1 MNNGPAY
8 FECNDE
14 RLNKAFRLAVGCVEA
29 NVAVIKH
36 GLLTEEKPCVMAGL
50 DYASPWTR
58 DAAINV
64 MNAVKYF
71 DAEIA
76 ENTLLSVL
84 TTDKDRVIVGDQ
96 YWDNVIWGLAA
107 YELYCVNKDEK
118 FLSLA
123 YAALDNTLSDRINQ
137 EFDEKIGLFRGPAVY
152 GDGVSAYPDK
162 YTDADF
168 NSGILSWVDSHA
180 DERAEKGYGL
190 PMFALSTNCLYYA
203 AMRTAD
209 TMAEL
214 LGKQT
219 KYKAAA
225 DRLKN
230 AVENKFFNGKSYD
243 YLYNESSAQEGLGLS
258 FLLLFDIVPKDRAE
272 DIIKNVYVTKYGIPC
287 VYPSFP
293 RYNAYGFGRHS
304 GTVWPHV
311 QGFWAKAALK
321 YENTQAFDRELF
333 ALADNA
339 VKHMQFAEIYHPENG
354 EIYGGVQEINAF
366 GKKGIDLWKS
376 CDYQTWSATAFL
388 NMIFEGIA
396 GYSTINGKFNPYLP
410 DGIDY
415 VKLNNFAVGNKRY
428 DLNIKRSGDTV
439 VFETAQR
446 TNK

>member
-1 MNNGPAY
+1 MNSGPAY

-50 DYASPWTR
+50 DYATPWTR

-64 MNAVKYF
+64 MNAVKYT

-76 ENTLLSVL
+76 ENTLVSVL
-84 TTDKDRVIVGDQ
+84 EKINDRVVIGDQ

-107 YELYCVNKDEK
+107 YDLYCVNKDEK

-123 YAALDNTLSDRINQ
+123 YATLDNTLSDRIND
-137 EFDEKIGLFRGPAVY
+137 EFDRKTGLFRGPAVY

-162 YTDADF
+162 YTDSDF
-168 NSGILSWVDSHA
+168 NSGILSWVDSHPA
-180 DERAEKGYGL
+180 ERAEKGYGL

-203 AMRTAD
+203 AMRVADKMAGLLNKQAKYETTAD
-209 TMAEL
+209 E
-214 LGKQT
+214 
-219 KYKAAA
+219 
-225 DRLKN
+225 LKN
-230 AVENKFFNGKSYD
+230 NVEIKFFNGKSYD
-243 YLYNESSAQEGLGLS
+243 YLYNECSAQEGLGLS
-258 FLLLFDIVPKDRAE
+258 FLLLFDMVPKDRAE
-272 DIIKNVYVTKYGIPC
+272 SIIKNAYVTKQGIPC
-287 VYPSFP
+287 VYPTFD
-293 RYNAYGFGRHS
+293 RYKEYGFGRHS
-304 GTVWPHV
+304 GTIWPHV

-321 YENTQAFDRELF
+321 YGNVSAFEHELF

-339 VKHMQFAEIYHPENG
+339 VKDLQFAEIYHPESG
-354 EIYGGVQEINAF
+354 VIYGGVQEINAF
-366 GKKGIDLWKS
+366 GKRGMDIWKS

-410 DGIDY
+410 KGIEY
-415 VKLNNFAVGNKRY
+415 IKLKNFVVGNKRY
-428 DLNIKRSGDTV
+428 DLYANRKNDEV

-446 TNK
+446 INK